1 MPACVTASRPNAAPY
16 KAPDSWQT
24 VSCSIS
30 SGESLLHMQDPSLP
44 KGHAIWIA
52 TKDMPAGLYYVTDD
66 REDADG
72 WADALHLAVHLMS
85 RQQLT
90 ALGSVLQPDTAT
102 SRRTTATQ

>member
-1 MPACVTASRPNAAPY
+1 MPLLANLMLHGTQL
-16 KAPDSWQT
+16 QT
-24 VSCSIS
+24 IANCIIQHLKCA
-30 SGESLLHMQDPSLP
+30 EHLLHAQDPSLP

-72 WADALHLAVHLMS
+72 WADAMHLAVHLMS